1 MDDLFWPFD
10 LSTVTEWAGTVRAGG
25 VVHMGTDFG
34 IPQGTP
40 LRATISG
47 RIVRI
52 NNDGL
57 GAYVLDIIRADG
69 LCVRNAHL
77 SRMDVNTGDQV
88 VAGQVIGLT
97 GGGRGTA
104 GAGYSTGPHLHWE
117 LRWDRLWQRGAWV
130 DPRTVTVS
138 NFIKDSN
145 FAEFTSEP
153 VKPIRRSK
161 MRLILAGTNH
171 YLIGPSFCAIAPDV
185 EAGRVWAELYG
196 PEVPIYNADDL
207 NRALWGL
214 GIPSNV
220 QPKLANEFAGKWGVW
235 DYQRGFY
242 IGSDGTAGEGS
253 TVSASTVDALSS
265 INVNTDALASA
276 IAKKLGAPQSEPITK
291 ADIQAAIEANYKES
305 K

>member
-1 MDDLFWPFD
+1 MANLFWPFD
-10 LSTVTEWAGTVRAGG
+10 LSTVTEWPGTVRAGG

-40 LRATISG
+40 LRATITG

-88 VAGQVIGLT
+88 TAGQVIGLT

-117 LRWDRLWQRGAWV
+117 LRWDRLWQNGSWV
-130 DPRTVTVS
+130 DPRTVTV
-138 NFIKDSN
+138 DS
-145 FAEFTSEP
+145 FTT
-153 VKPIRRSK
+153 
-161 MRLILAGTNH
+161 L
-171 YLIGPSFCAIAPDV
+171 
-185 EAGRVWAELYG
+185 AELDA
-196 PEVPIYNADDL
+196 PTPIPLPKGKDMIILVQTSNDGFGYVWNL
-207 NRALWGL
+207 NTSF
-214 GIPSNV
+214 I
-220 QPKLANEFAGKWGVW
+220 AG
-235 DYQRGFY
+235 
-242 IGSDGTAGEGS
+242 IGSIAHFEGLKQFLPLFTLDSKADLEVYLLTFRDVFASAPVDSS
-253 TVSASTVDALSS
+253 TIAASVASAVGNVNVNVDA
-265 INVNTDALASA
+265 VASA
-276 IAKKLGAPQSEPITK
+276 IAKKLGAPVSEPITK
-291 ADIQAAIEANYKES
+291 ADVQAAIEANYKES

>member
-1 MDDLFWPFD
+1 MANLFWPFD
-10 LSTVTEWAGTVRAGG
+10 LSTVTEWPGTVRAGG

-40 LRATISG
+40 LRATITG

-88 VAGQVIGLT
+88 TAGQVIGLT

-117 LRWDRLWQRGAWV
+117 LRWDRLWENGSWV
-130 DPRTVTVS
+130 DPRTVTVGSFTTLAELDAPTPIPLPKGKDMIVLVKTS
-138 NFIKDSN
+138 NDGVGYVWN
-145 FAEFTSEP
+145 LGTNT
-153 VKPIRRSK
+153 
-161 MRLILAGTNH
+161 LAG
-171 YLIGPSFCAIAPDV
+171 IGIAAQFEGLKQFLPLFTLDSKSDLDAYRETFQGV
-185 EAGRVWAELYG
+185 FAS
-196 PEVPIYNADDL
+196 ADTSTI
-207 NRALWGL
+207 AASVASAVG
-214 GIPSNV
+214 NV
-220 QPKLANEFAGKWGVW
+220 NVN
-235 DYQRGFY
+235 
-242 IGSDGTAGEGS
+242 
-253 TVSASTVDALSS
+253 VDA
-265 INVNTDALASA
+265 VASA
-276 IAKKLGAPQSEPITK
+276 IAKKLGAPESEPITK
-291 ADIQAAIEANYKES
+291 ADVQAAIQANYKES